1 MFFLHYCL
9 HIKDKV
15 FIVKSNEL
23 AFYIFGISNHLLL
36 YVRLFYNINKFQIKI
51 VLASIFPYN
60 KNVAAS
66 IRI

>member
-15 FIVKSNEL
+15 FIVKNEL

-36 YVRLFYNINKFQIKI
+36 YVRLVLELYKFKI
-51 VLASIFPYN
+51 LPI
-60 KNVAAS
+60 
-66 IRI
+66 IT